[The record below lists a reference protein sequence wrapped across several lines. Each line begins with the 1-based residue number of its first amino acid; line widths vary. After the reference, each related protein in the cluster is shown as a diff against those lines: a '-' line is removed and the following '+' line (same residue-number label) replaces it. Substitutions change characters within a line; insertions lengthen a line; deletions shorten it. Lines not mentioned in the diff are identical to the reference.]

1 MATATYNQSVCQWA
15 RREGQPLPVKG
26 PERPLDSK
34 CNLQVPP
41 GMHGP
46 RLGRPRLSDRGIQLR
61 QKQMIRRIYL
71 VLERQFRRYYKQAA
85 QKKGSTAENLLQT
98 LESRLDNIVYRSH
111 FAATRA
117 EARQLVGHKAICVN
131 GKVINIPSF
140 DVKPGDI
147 VEIRD
152 KAKKQI
158 RIKAA
163 LENTPMEGKA
173 EWIDID
179 VDKMQSTYKYKP
191 TIADMPSWY
200 NLNLIVEYY
209 SK

>member
-26 PERPLDSK
+26 PERSLESK

-46 RLGRPRLSDRGIQLR
+46 RLGRPRLSDRGVQLR

-71 VLERQFRRYYKQAA
+71 VLERQFRRCYKNASRM
-85 QKKGSTAENLLQT
+85 KGSTAENLLQI
-98 LESRLDNIVYRSH
+98 LESRLDNIVYRCH

-117 EARQLVGHKAICVN
+117 EARQLVSHKAITVN
-131 GKVINIPSF
+131 GKVINVPSYL
-140 DVKPGDI
+140 VQPGDV
-147 VEIRD
+147 VEVRE

-163 LENTPMEGKA
+163 LENTPMEGKS
-173 EWIDID
+173 EWIDINPTQ
-179 VDKMQSTYKYKP
+179 MQGTFKYKP
-191 TIADMPSWY
+191 TISDMPSWY
-200 NLNLIVEYY
+200 NLNLIIEYY